1 MAATAITDRTN
12 HEGGP
17 LAATTTAEAT
27 TTDKASRVT
36 GTVRWFSHK
45 GFGFI
50 DRHGGGDVYVHH
62 SGIVGSGF
70 RTLATGAVVQFSVR
84 QTRRGP
90 EAVDVVVIEDPD

>member
-1 MAATAITDRTN
+1 
-12 HEGGP
+12 
-17 LAATTTAEAT
+17 LAASTTAEAT
-27 TTDKASRVT
+27 TTDMTSRVT

-50 DRHGGGDVYVHH
+50 DRHGSGDVYVHH
-62 SGIVGSGF
+62 TGIVGSGF
-70 RTLATGAVVQFSVR
+70 RTLATDVVVQFSVR

>member
-1 MAATAITDRTN
+1 MAA
-12 HEGGP
+12 G
-17 LAATTTAEAT
+17 TTAEAT
-27 TTDKASRVT
+27 TTDLTSRVT

-62 SGIVGSGF
+62 SAIMGSGF
-70 RTLATGAVVQFSVR
+70 QTLSADAVVKFSVR

-90 EAVDVVVIEDPD
+90 EAVDVVVIDDST

>member
-1 MAATAITDRTN
+1 MAA
-12 HEGGP
+12 G
-17 LAATTTAEAT
+17 TTAEAT
-27 TTDKASRVT
+27 TTDVTSRVT

-62 SGIVGSGF
+62 SAIMGSGF
-70 RTLATGAVVQFSVR
+70 RTLSADAVVKFSVR

-90 EAVDVVVIEDPD
+90 EAVDVVVIDDST

>member
-1 MAATAITDRTN
+1 VT
-12 HEGGP
+12 
-17 LAATTTAEAT
+17 ATTTAGAT
-27 TTDKASRVT
+27 TTAAATRAR

-62 SGIVGSGF
+62 SAIVGAGF
-70 RTLATGAVVQFSVR
+70 RTLAADAEVEFSLR

-90 EAVDVVVIEDPD
+90 EAVDVTVVNGSA

>member
-1 MAATAITDRTN
+1 VT
-12 HEGGP
+12 
-17 LAATTTAEAT
+17 ATTTAEVTTAST
-27 TTDKASRVT
+27 TTRVT

-62 SGIVGSGF
+62 SAIVGAGF
-70 RTLATGAVVQFSVR
+70 RTLAADAEVEFTVR

-90 EAVDVVVIEDPD
+90 EAVDVRVVTERA

>member
-1 MAATAITDRTN
+1 VT
-12 HEGGP
+12 
-17 LAATTTAEAT
+17 ATTTAEAT
-27 TTDKASRVT
+27 TIHAATRVR

-62 SGIVGSGF
+62 SAIVGAGF
-70 RTLATGAVVQFSVR
+70 RTLAADAEVEFSLR

-90 EAVDVVVIEDPD
+90 EAVDVTVVSGTT